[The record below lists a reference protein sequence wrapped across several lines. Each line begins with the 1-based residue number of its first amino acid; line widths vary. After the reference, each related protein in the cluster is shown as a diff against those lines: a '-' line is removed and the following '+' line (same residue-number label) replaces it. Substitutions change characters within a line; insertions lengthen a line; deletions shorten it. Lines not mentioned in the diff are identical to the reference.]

1 MGASGICKLT
11 GVSGSF
17 VKSHIIPR
25 AYTNQNL
32 DKNIRIELGQ
42 FGDRPKI
49 RHDSWY
55 DSQLVTFEGEKI
67 LADYDEAFALQAK
80 KFGLCWRHHPI
91 KNYASQSQSEKIFG
105 TSLCKFSD
113 LDSQALRKFFL
124 SLLWRSTNTSL
135 PGFKEI
141 RLDVMSRTKLSR
153 IVSGQVQPH
162 PTDFPITLVALNTKG
177 QPQNLSPIRDKIFV
191 PQIADGLKSE
201 LKIFRFFVDGLIA
214 HIGRKSM
221 DAKLREC
228 WRGRVL
234 GVDSPTVIV
243 SRPYEGSWQEQNIQ
257 FLQEELH
264 RDWPVQAEKIYGKL
278 KNG

>member
-1 MGASGICKLT
+1 MVTSGICKLT
-11 GVSGSF
+11 NANGNF

-25 AYTNQNL
+25 AYTNLNL
-32 DKNIRIELGQ
+32 DQNMRIELGQ
-42 FGDRPKI
+42 LGDRPRI

-55 DSQLVTFEGEKI
+55 DSKLVTLEGEKI

-91 KNYASQSQSEKIFG
+91 KNYASRSQTESIFD
-105 TSLCKFSD
+105 TSLYTFD
-113 LDSQALRKFFL
+113 ELDSHALRIFFL
-124 SLLWRSTNTSL
+124 SLLWRSANTTL

-141 RLDVMSRTKLSR
+141 RLDVVSHMKLKR
-153 IVSGQVQPH
+153 IVSGAVLPH
-162 PTDFPITLVALNTKG
+162 STDFPITLVVHNTKG
-177 QPQNLSPIRDKIFV
+177 QPQNLSPIRDKLVV
-191 PQIADGLKSE
+191 PQLANGLKSE
-201 LKIFRFFVDGLIA
+201 LKIFRFFVDGLVA

-221 DAKLREC
+221 DAKLRQC

-234 GVDSPTVIV
+234 GVDNPTVVIG
-243 SRPYEGSWQEQNIQ
+243 RPYEGSWQEQNIG

-264 RDWPVQAEKIYGKL
+264 RDWPVQAEKIYGSL